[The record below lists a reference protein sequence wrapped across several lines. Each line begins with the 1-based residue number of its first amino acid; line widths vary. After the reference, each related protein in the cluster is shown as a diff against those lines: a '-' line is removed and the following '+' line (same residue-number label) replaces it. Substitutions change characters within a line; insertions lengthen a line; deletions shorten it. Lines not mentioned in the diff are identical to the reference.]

1 MRHPHNTPE
10 PEEPNDPTP
19 LRPPTESPGTTR
31 RRRQAEDARWEV
43 ERVETAPMTAEQYET
58 AVSTLATLITQ
69 WLRDTKSQPEDR
81 AA

>member
-10 PEEPNDPTP
+10 PREPNDPTP
-19 LRPPTESPGTTR
+19 LRPPTEPPRTA
-31 RRRQAEDARWEV
+31 RRRQAADKRWEV
-43 ERVETAPMTAEQYET
+43 ERVETAPMTPEQYET

-69 WLRDTKSQPEDR
+69 WLPDTRPQPEDR